1 MQMVVIV
8 MLRTWSEITQTIE
21 NQFEFWNDYWTDI
34 LENIGLTVHS
44 AWKTMQ
50 YDFESAVTRYD
61 DDDINQIFRLVY
73 NNNYLKYQKLITV
86 ATAEYEPIN
95 NYNMIEEGQDTR
107 TPNLTSQVTLNT
119 TSATTDT
126 RSTTSNGTSS
136 TTSAINQTKTT
147 TDAPQNYKET
157 ATHSVNPYDNPGFNS
172 EYKDELTQ
180 EGTRTVQETYT
191 GNPDTTAVT
200 SNSTSTNSGGTST
213 ANTGTNTSTETGTDT
228 TTHRLTRRGNI
239 GVTTSQQMLE
249 SELVLADK
257 MNLFKIIEQDLASK
271 LFLQVWI

>member
-1 MQMVVIV
+1 MWKRFNELDLVNPF
-8 MLRTWSEITQTIE
+8 ITYDEQWQPILNALGIE
-21 NQFEFWNDYWTDI
+21 PNHAWIRFYNDY
-34 LENIGLTVHS
+34 EHALT
-44 AWKTMQ
+44 K
-50 YDFESAVTRYD
+50 YDEDQFMLMFDVIYQT
-61 DDDINQIFRLVY
+61 NK
-73 NNNYLKYQKLITV
+73 LKYQKLITV
-86 ATAEYEPIN
+86 ATAEYEPIE

-107 TPNLTSQVTLNT
+107 TPNLTNQVTLNT

-126 RSTTSNGTSS
+126 RSTTLNGTSN
-136 TTSAINQTKTT
+136 TTSAINQAKTT
-147 TDAPQNYKET
+147 TDAPQNFKET
-157 ATHSVNPYDNPGFNS
+157 STHSVNPYDNPGFTN
-172 EYKDELTQ
+172 EYKDEVTQ
-180 EGTRTVQETYT
+180 EGTRTVQESYS

-271 LFLQVWI
+271 LFLQVWL

>member
-1 MQMVVIV
+1 MQVVIV
-8 MLRTWSEITQTIE
+8 MLRRLNEMDLANLFIRYEDHWKPILDAIGLDI
-21 NQFEFWNDYWTDI
+21 NYAWLQFVNDYD
-34 LENIGLTVHS
+34 
-44 AWKTMQ
+44 
-50 YDFESAVTRYD
+50 YAVTKYD
-61 DDDINQIFRLVY
+61 EQKFELMWDVIYQT
-73 NNNYLKYQKLITV
+73 NYLKYQKLITV
-86 ATAEYEPIN
+86 ATAEYAPID

-107 TPNLTSQVTLNT
+107 TPNLTNQVTLNT

-126 RSTTSNGTSS
+126 RSTTLTGTSN
-136 TTSAINQTKTT
+136 TTNAINQTKTT
-147 TDAPQNYKET
+147 TDAPQNFKET
-157 ATHSVNPYDNPGFNS
+157 STHSVNPYDNPGFTN
-172 EYKDELTQ
+172 EYKDEVTQ
-180 EGTRTVQETYT
+180 EGTRTVQESYS

-271 LFLQVWI
+271 LFLQVWL

>member
-1 MQMVVIV
+1 
-8 MLRTWSEITQTIE
+8 MLRRWCEIDDLVNFFITYESKWKPILDAIGIDI
-21 NQFEFWNDYWTDI
+21 NDAF
-34 LENIGLTVHS
+34 LTFY
-44 AWKTMQ
+44 
-50 YDFESAVTRYD
+50 YDYEYAVTRYD
-61 DDDINQIFRLVY
+61 YDRIQKTWDLVY
-73 NNNYLKYQKLITV
+73 QQNYLKYQKLIAV
-86 ATAEYEPIN
+86 ATAEYEPIE

-107 TPNLTSQVTLNT
+107 TPNLTNQVTLNT

-126 RSTTSNGTSS
+126 RSTTLHGTSN

-147 TDAPQNYKET
+147 TDAPQNFKET
-157 ATHSVNPYDNPGFNS
+157 STHSVNPYDNPGFTN
-172 EYKDELTQ
+172 EYKDEVTQ

-213 ANTGTNTSTETGTDT
+213 ANTGTNTSMETGTET
-228 TTHRLTRRGNI
+228 NIHRLTRSGNI

-271 LFLQVWI
+271 LFLQVWL